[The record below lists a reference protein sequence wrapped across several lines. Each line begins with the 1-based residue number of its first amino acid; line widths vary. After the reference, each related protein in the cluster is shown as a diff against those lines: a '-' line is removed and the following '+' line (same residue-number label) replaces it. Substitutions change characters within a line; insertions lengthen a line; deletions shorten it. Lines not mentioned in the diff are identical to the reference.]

1 MPNSKALAS
10 LRAAI
15 LEERMNP
22 QDAQQVLD
30 RYKDF
35 TAKLTEF
42 QTGDGPS
49 TTRQEFDVWR
59 SDILLVRAIREK
71 QLKVECANAN
81 TNFAADP
88 ASSSGS
94 V

>member
-1 MPNSKALAS
+1 
-10 LRAAI
+10 
-15 LEERMNP
+15 MNP

>member
-1 MPNSKALAS
+1 MTPH
-10 LRAAI
+10 
-15 LEERMNP
+15 
-22 QDAQQVLD
+22 DAQQVLD
-30 RYKDF
+30 RYNDF

-49 TTRQEFDVWR
+49 PTRQEFELWR

-71 QLKVECANAN
+71 QLKAECANAN
-81 TNFAADP
+81 TDLAADP

-94 V
+94 I